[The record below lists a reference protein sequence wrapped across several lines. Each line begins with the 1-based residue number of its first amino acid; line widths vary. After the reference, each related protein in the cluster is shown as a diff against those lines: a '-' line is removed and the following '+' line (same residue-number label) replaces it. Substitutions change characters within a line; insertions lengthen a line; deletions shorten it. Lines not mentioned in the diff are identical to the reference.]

1 MNNRDRCIIYP
12 LLAIILAI
20 DIAILCHLC
29 PRIISDN
36 NLGFDYI
43 GIIVGILSLLVTFL
57 IGWQIWSVIE
67 IDNKIDRRVKSAES
81 HILQTYEKDKR
92 EVNWISLYILGVSQS
107 KISIFEKDYQDA
119 INVGILALENANSL
133 SDDNLIKTCV
143 DLISKAINE
152 AQYSSI
158 SFDSANKDKYESI
171 LLSSREK
178 RATDIIMWLRERY
191 N

>member
-1 MNNRDRCIIYP
+1 MHVRKLRFYCISFVI
-12 LLAIILAI
+12 LLCVNVAVLCFLFPRIFDECKPGYDYLGVITGILA
-20 DIAILCHLC
+20 
-29 PRIISDN
+29 
-36 NLGFDYI
+36 
-43 GIIVGILSLLVTFL
+43 LLVTVL
-57 IGWQIWSVIE
+57 LGWQVWNAIE
-67 IDNKIDRRVKSAES
+67 IDNKIDGRVKSAES
-81 HILQTYEKDKR
+81 HILQTYEKEKR
-92 EVNWISLYILGVSQS
+92 EVNWVSLYILGVSQS

-119 INVGILALENANSL
+119 INAGILALENANSL
-133 SDDNLIKTCV
+133 SDDNLIKLCV